1 MPVDVLKTRVVLFS
15 KPRKMIMVIATITT
29 STASSPRSGQSVEK
43 RSLEGKWIKLLAR
56 GVGRFL
62 NDSRVWTRAFVQL
75 EWRAHVCGAISRK
88 SICGSFPDKAE
99 FEKCRGRKKNVTRA
113 KRGKKFIYTD
123 FNSTFVFIR
132 DSSVSNEF
140 HDTFRT
146 FETFPYRDL
155 RVYGTLNSR
164 KNVYIYIYISSGA
177 HAPRVISP
185 SRDIES
191 TFEERVGARSHRYS
205 KITDASQFPWEK
217 FPLCGPQSNT
227 RGKRAPVHSK
237 YFPSFSSLW
246 TRIPYI
252 FPTLP
257 PPPCLLLRPPP
268 CSVGLV
274 NLR

>member
-1 MPVDVLKTRVVLFS
+1 MSWKKKKRNTR
-15 KPRKMIMVIATITT
+15 
-29 STASSPRSGQSVEK
+29 E
-43 RSLEGKWIKLLAR
+43 
-56 GVGRFL
+56 
-62 NDSRVWTRAFVQL
+62 TR
-75 EWRAHVCGAISRK
+75 E
-88 SICGSFPDKAE
+88 E
-99 FEKCRGRKKNVTRA
+99 
-113 KRGKKFIYTD
+113 FIYTD

-205 KITDASQFPWEK
+205 KITDASQFP
-217 FPLCGPQSNT
+217 
-227 RGKRAPVHSK
+227 
-237 YFPSFSSLW
+237 
-246 TRIPYI
+246 
-252 FPTLP
+252 
-257 PPPCLLLRPPP
+257 
-268 CSVGLV
+268 
-274 NLR
+274 

>member
-146 FETFPYRDL
+146 FETFSYRDL

-164 KNVYIYIYISSGA
+164 KNVYIYIYFFWRA
-177 HAPRVISP
+177 RTTCHLPLPRHRIYVW
-185 SRDIES
+185 RK
-191 TFEERVGARSHRYS
+191 GRS
-205 KITDASQFPWEK
+205 EK
-217 FPLCGPQSNT
+217 
-227 RGKRAPVHSK
+227 
-237 YFPSFSSLW
+237 SSLFKDHGRVSISLREVSALW
-246 TRIPYI
+246 TPVKYAWKEGSRS
-252 FPTLP
+252 L
-257 PPPCLLLRPPP
+257 
-268 CSVGLV
+268 
-274 NLR
+274 